1 MVALGGY
8 MIGFAIGGM
17 CKSLFIAIQAG
28 VMIMMPVMTFGGQGV
43 NLRTIPA
50 YSSWFQYLTPLRYG
64 YNILMRNHLQSDLYN
79 FMGDDPQVQEFL
91 GLYDTPFD
99 NMTSLVL
106 LCYGLTVLSF
116 LVLYGKS
123 KLC

>member
-8 MIGFAIGGM
+8 MIGVAIGAM
-17 CKSLFIAIQAG
+17 CKSQFIAIQAG

-64 YNILMRNHLQSDLYN
+64 YNILIRNHLQSDFYD
-79 FMGDDPQVQEFL
+79 FMGDDPKVQEFL
-91 GLYDTPFD
+91 GLQETPFD
-99 NMTSLVL
+99 NMISLLL

-116 LVLYGKS
+116 LVLYGKR
-123 KLC
+123 KLS